1 MKVLWLASWYP
12 NKYEPVNGDF
22 VQRHAK
28 AVAQI
33 MPIDVIHV
41 VQLGKDLA
49 NENFE
54 TVEEGQQLREFIYGF
69 KFKKIGVA
77 WMDKIRYNLAY
88 QKFYLKVL
96 KQYFQQYGKPDL
108 IHVHVPMKAGLAAL
122 QIQKKN
128 TIPYIVSEQASYY
141 EDASP
146 DNFNKRSFFFKAN
159 TKRIFQNAN
168 AVTNVSATIG
178 KVIQQMFQLK
188 KVNCVHNVV
197 DTSLFNYQPKEKSV
211 IFQWV
216 HVSTLGE
223 QKNITGLLEAFS
235 IVAKETNL
243 EWHLKLVGP
252 NVEPHLLTVQ
262 QLKLEEKVSF
272 IGEIK
277 HGLVPKYLQKAD
289 AFVLFSR
296 HENFPCVIP
305 EALCCGL
312 PIVASNVGG
321 VVEAIDN
328 ENGLIVSSNDI
339 LALANALI
347 EIMVNYKNYN
357 QLSIAEKAQSKYSNA
372 EIGKQFLNI
381 YQSLQKS
388 N

>member
-12 NKYEPVNGDF
+12 NKFEPVNGDF

-33 MPIDVIHV
+33 IPIDLVHV

-54 TVEEGQQLREFIYGF
+54 TIEEHQQLREFIYGF
-69 KFKKIGVA
+69 KFKKIGIS

-88 QKFYLKVL
+88 QKFYLQIL
-96 KQYFQQYGKPDL
+96 DQYFKQYGKPDL

-122 QIQKKN
+122 KIQKKYH
-128 TIPYIVSEQASYY
+128 IPYIVSEQASYY

-159 TKRIFQNAN
+159 AKRIFQHAN

-178 KVIQQMFQLK
+178 KVIQQKFQLK

-197 DTSLFNYQPKEKSV
+197 NTALFNFQPKEKSV
-211 IFQWV
+211 VFQWV

-223 QKNITGLLEAFS
+223 QKNISGLLEAFS

-243 EWHLKLVGP
+243 EWHLNLVGP
-252 NVEPHLLTVQ
+252 HVQPHQPTVK
-262 QLKLEEKVSF
+262 QLRLEEKVSF
-272 IGEIK
+272 IGEVK
-277 HGLVPKYLQKAD
+277 HALVPEYLQKAS

-321 VVEAIDN
+321 VAEAIEL
-328 ENGLIVSSNDI
+328 ENGIMVPSNDTI
-339 LALANALI
+339 ALAKALI
-347 EIMVNYKNYN
+347 EIMINYGNYN
-357 QLSIAEKAQSKYSNA
+357 KASIAEKAQKKYSNTM
-372 EIGKQFLNI
+372 IGKQFMDI
-381 YQSLQKS
+381 YQSLKKS